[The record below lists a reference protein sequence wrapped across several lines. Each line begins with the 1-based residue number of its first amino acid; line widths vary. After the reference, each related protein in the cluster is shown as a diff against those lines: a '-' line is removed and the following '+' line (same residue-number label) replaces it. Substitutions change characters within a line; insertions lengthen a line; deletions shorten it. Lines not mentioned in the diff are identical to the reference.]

1 MTQENIVL
9 DPKKQISKADLNK
22 LWWRW
27 VFFQESCISYERLQA
42 PGFLYAQAP
51 ALKKLYGDNHEEMIA
66 ACKRHLTFY
75 NSEPYFGLA
84 IHGVTLALEEE
95 RANGMEVTDETI
107 TNLKT
112 GLMGPLAGLGDTIRA
127 GTIAPI
133 VTAFAISFGE
143 QGNIIAPFLLIGLM
157 CIIVLPASRWILKKS
172 YETGKE
178 GIQEI
183 FQSGL
188 MRKVMLLTSTLGA
201 ITLGALSASYVKL
214 QSIAVFQVGSG
225 QPINLQ
231 TDVLDKLLLNILP
244 LGMTFLV
251 VYLLNKKISTTKVI
265 FIIAAIVI
273 VGCLIGLF

>member
-1 MTQENIVL
+1 MEKEIKIAAEKSIT
-9 DPKKQISKADLNK
+9 KKDLNR

-27 VFFQESCISYERLQA
+27 LFFQESCISYERLQA

-51 ALKKLYGDNHEEMIA
+51 TLKKLYGDNHEEMIA
-66 ACKRHLTFY
+66 ACKRHLQFY

-95 RANGMEVTDETI
+95 RANGMPVTDDTI
-107 TNLKT
+107 NNLKT

-143 QGNIIAPFLLIGLM
+143 QGNVIAPFLLIGLM
-157 CIIVLPASRWILKKS
+157 CVIVWPVSRLILRKS

-188 MRKVMLLTSTLGA
+188 LRKVMLFASTLGS
-201 ITLGALSASYVKL
+201 ITLGALAASYVSL
-214 QSIAVFQVGSG
+214 SSSAVIKIGEGSS
-225 QPINLQ
+225 INLQ
-231 TDVLDKLLLNILP
+231 TDVFDKILLNLLP
-244 LGMTFLV
+244 LSMTFLV
-251 VYLLNKKISTTKVI
+251 VYLLNKKISATKVI
-265 FIIAAIVI
+265 LIIAGIVV

>member
-1 MTQENIVL
+1 MEKEIKIAAEKSIT
-9 DPKKQISKADLNK
+9 KQDLNR

-27 VFFQESCISYERLQA
+27 LCFQESCISYERLQA

-51 ALKKLYGDNHEEMIA
+51 TLKKLYGDNQEEMIA
-66 ACKRHLTFY
+66 ACKRHLQFY

-95 RANGMEVTDETI
+95 RANGMPVTDDTI
-107 TNLKT
+107 NNLKT

-157 CIIVLPASRWILKKS
+157 CVIVWPVSRLILRKS

-188 MRKVMLLTSTLGA
+188 LKKVMLFASTLGS
-201 ITLGALSASYVKL
+201 ITLGALAASYVSL
-214 QSIAVFQVGSG
+214 SSPAVIQIGQGSTIA
-225 QPINLQ
+225 LQ
-231 TDVLDKLLLNILP
+231 TDVFDKILLNALP
-244 LGMTFLV
+244 LSMTFLV
-251 VYLLNKKISTTKVI
+251 VFLLNKKLSATQVI
-265 FIIAAIVI
+265 LVIAAIVV
-273 VGCLIGLF
+273 VGCVIGLF

>member
-1 MTQENIVL
+1 MEKEIKIAAEKSIT
-9 DPKKQISKADLNK
+9 KRDLNR

-27 VFFQESCISYERLQA
+27 LFFQESCISYERLQA

-51 ALKKLYGDNHEEMIA
+51 TLKKLYGDNHEEMIA
-66 ACKRHLTFY
+66 ACKRHLQFY

-95 RANGMEVTDETI
+95 RANGMPVTDDTI
-107 TNLKT
+107 NNLKT

-143 QGNIIAPFLLIGLM
+143 QGNVIAPFLLIGLM
-157 CIIVLPASRWILKKS
+157 CVIVWPVSRLILRKS

-188 MRKVMLLTSTLGA
+188 LRKVMLFASTLGS
-201 ITLGALSASYVKL
+201 ITLGALAASYVSL
-214 QSIAVFQVGSG
+214 SSSAVIKIGEGSS
-225 QPINLQ
+225 INLQ
-231 TDVLDKLLLNILP
+231 TDVFDKILLNLLP
-244 LGMTFLV
+244 LSMTFLV
-251 VYLLNKKISTTKVI
+251 VYLLNKKISATKVI
-265 FIIAAIVI
+265 LIIAGIVV